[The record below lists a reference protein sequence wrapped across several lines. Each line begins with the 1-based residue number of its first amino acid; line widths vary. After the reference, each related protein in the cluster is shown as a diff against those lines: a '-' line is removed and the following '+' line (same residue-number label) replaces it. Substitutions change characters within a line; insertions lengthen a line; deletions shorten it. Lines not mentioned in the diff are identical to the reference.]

1 MPSLV
6 FKNFNEG
13 DLMLEINWSNFA
25 VTIVV
30 FLGLIAFLNA
40 VFYKKILNFMDERS
54 ANLRSDED
62 GASKNLSDVEAKRAE
77 IEEIIANANVE
88 ANKIKRIALD
98 EAKAK
103 SEEEVEAKRKLL
115 EDDLRKYLT
124 QLEKNRDE
132 LKVALVRQIPD
143 FKSALN
149 KKIAKI

>member
-1 MPSLV
+1 
-6 FKNFNEG
+6 
-13 DLMLEINWSNFA
+13 MLEINWSNFA

-77 IEEIIANANVE
+77 IEEIIDNANVE

-115 EDDLRKYLT
+115 EDDLCKYLA

>member
-1 MPSLV
+1 
-6 FKNFNEG
+6 
-13 DLMLEINWSNFA
+13 MLEINWSNFA

-88 ANKIKRIALD
+88 ANKIKRIALE

-103 SEEEVEAKRKLL
+103 SEEEVEARRKLL

-143 FKSALN
+143 FKNALN

>member
-1 MPSLV
+1 
-6 FKNFNEG
+6 
-13 DLMLEINWSNFA
+13 MLEINWSNFA

-98 EAKAK
+98 EAKSK

>member
-1 MPSLV
+1 
-6 FKNFNEG
+6 
-13 DLMLEINWSNFA
+13 MLEINWSNFA

-103 SEEEVEAKRKLL
+103 SEEEVEAKLKLL
-115 EDDLRKYLT
+115 EDDLCKYLA

-132 LKVALVRQIPD
+132 LKVALVGQIPD

>member
-1 MPSLV
+1 
-6 FKNFNEG
+6 
-13 DLMLEINWSNFA
+13 MLEINWSNFA

-40 VFYKKILNFMDERS
+40 VFYKKILNFMDERA

-88 ANKIKRIALD
+88 ANKIKRIALN

-103 SEEEVEAKRKLL
+103 SEEEVEARRKLL

-143 FKSALN
+143 FKNALN

>member
-1 MPSLV
+1 
-6 FKNFNEG
+6 
-13 DLMLEINWSNFA
+13 MLEINWSNFA

-77 IEEIIANANVE
+77 IEEIIASANVE

-115 EDDLRKYLT
+115 EDDLCKYLA

>member
-1 MPSLV
+1 
-6 FKNFNEG
+6 
-13 DLMLEINWSNFA
+13 MLEINWSNFA

-103 SEEEVEAKRKLL
+103 SEEEIEAKRKLL

-143 FKSALN
+143 FKSAFN

>member
-1 MPSLV
+1 
-6 FKNFNEG
+6 
-13 DLMLEINWSNFA
+13 MLEINWSNFA

-115 EDDLRKYLT
+115 EDDLCKYLA

-149 KKIAKI
+149 KKIVKI

>member
-1 MPSLV
+1 
-6 FKNFNEG
+6 
-13 DLMLEINWSNFA
+13 MLEINWSNFA

-103 SEEEVEAKRKLL
+103 SEEEVEAKLKLL
-115 EDDLRKYLT
+115 EDDLCKYLV

>member
-1 MPSLV
+1 
-6 FKNFNEG
+6 
-13 DLMLEINWSNFA
+13 MLEINWSNFA

-30 FLGLIAFLNA
+30 FLGLIAFLNV

-115 EDDLRKYLT
+115 EDDLCKYLA